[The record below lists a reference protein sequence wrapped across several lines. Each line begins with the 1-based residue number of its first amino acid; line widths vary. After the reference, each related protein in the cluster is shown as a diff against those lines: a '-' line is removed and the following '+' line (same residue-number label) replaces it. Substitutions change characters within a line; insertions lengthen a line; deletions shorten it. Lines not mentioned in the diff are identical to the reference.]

1 MEAGTNSGIVNPV
14 ESRIERVMSLDMNSE
29 RVKIAKNMLLGEDE
43 FCMNF
48 IKSFREGKLT
58 E

>member
-1 MEAGTNSGIVNPV
+1 
-14 ESRIERVMSLDMNSE
+14 MSLDMNSE